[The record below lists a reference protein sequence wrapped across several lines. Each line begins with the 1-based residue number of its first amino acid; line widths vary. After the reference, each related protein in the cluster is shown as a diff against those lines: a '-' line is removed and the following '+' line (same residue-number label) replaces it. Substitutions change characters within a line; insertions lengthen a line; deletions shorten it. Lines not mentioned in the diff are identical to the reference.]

1 MSTNNT
7 KKNVLKKNS
16 KPNKIRLKKR
26 MVALIKVM
34 VDTLKLIGSNPST
47 SFLNIQHE
55 LLRILNNYN

>member
-1 MSTNNT
+1 MTTTNT

-16 KPNKIRLKKR
+16 KPNKKGLKKR

>member
-16 KPNKIRLKKR
+16 KPNKITLKKR